1 MSPSTTL
8 PYAVRHPQGAPARR
22 GVGAAVTHAATGPAR
37 AAAAGAAM
45 VLALVALGACGS
57 DEARLSDLPSDV
69 ASARPTISAEEAKF
83 VLAAEKLGATVT
95 GATVDDDIQTG
106 TTTCWVLRNGGVT
119 LDKVAVDEDDK
130 PLRNT
135 GDALRTKQLMAA
147 GVQAFCPDHDD
158 QIALLKLP

>member
-1 MSPSTTL
+1 MSPSPTV
-8 PYAVRHPQGAPARR
+8 PYAVRHPRGATARR
-22 GVGAAVTHAATGPAR
+22 GVGAVVTHAASGPAR

-45 VLALVALGACGS
+45 VLALVALTACGN

-69 ASARPTISAEEAKF
+69 ASARPTF
-83 VLAAEKLGATVT
+83 VLAAEKLGAKVT
-95 GATVDDDIQTG
+95 GASVDDDIQTG

-130 PLRNT
+130 PLPNT